1 MLCAMRNRQPK
12 SNINGVNTAVDTP
25 PAPSLDFF
33 RMPERAVSR
42 GRKRQ
47 QVVSHASRQSMQRRK
62 SWKSKLD
69 PVYHLPLDRVA
80 TVEFINTELLPKMTI
95 TLTKGYYMDLSF
107 FSSNGCALMRAFME
121 VWLSQDKFREEI
133 DQISTSFS
141 INTNRSI
148 SKVLKRQSSR
158 TSSRSVDMDNF
169 AGQQIRKAI
178 KNETPADAVKWEVKR
193 MCIDFYDG
201 KYECICFLSVSKD
214 FTKICFLLLALTLM
228 CFENSEGEAK
238 AIPPETEIGKNVK
251 DCNTLHPLTHQHQS
265 LLMEAELVQVA
276 SDRSLS
282 FYL

>member
-193 MCIDFYDG
+193 MCIDFYD
-201 KYECICFLSVSKD
+201 
-214 FTKICFLLLALTLM
+214 ALTLM